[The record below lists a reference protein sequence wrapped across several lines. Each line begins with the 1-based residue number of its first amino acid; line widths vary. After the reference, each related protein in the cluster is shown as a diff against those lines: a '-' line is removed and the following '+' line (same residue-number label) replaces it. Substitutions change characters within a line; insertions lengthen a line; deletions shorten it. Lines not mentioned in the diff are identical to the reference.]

1 MERCNLGF
9 SGSFFCELECKVLDY
24 ASFDRDRAI
33 LFFMMSKC
41 HFTDITYYFQRTSV
55 IYLLFVVSLKVHM
68 LLIFFISPSQSITI
82 YYFSLLVVGHP
93 QNQDSSGNIESCIL
107 IMFQICVKYIP
118 QMTKVPLI
126 RRGKRLDLS
135 STSCWN

>member
-41 HFTDITYYFQRTSV
+41 HFTDINYYFQRTSV

-68 LLIFFISPSQSITI
+68 LLIFFISPCQSITI

-93 QNQDSSGNIESCIL
+93 QNQDSSGNIELHLNYVSN
-107 IMFQICVKYIP
+107 IP

-126 RRGKRLDLS
+126 RRGKRLHLP
-135 STSCWN
+135 STSC

>member
-41 HFTDITYYFQRTSV
+41 HFTDINYYFQRTSV

-68 LLIFFISPSQSITI
+68 LLIFFISPCQSIAI

-93 QNQDSSGNIESCIL
+93 QNQDSSGNIELHLNYVSN
-107 IMFQICVKYIP
+107 IP

>member
-41 HFTDITYYFQRTSV
+41 HFTDINYYFQRTSV

-135 STSCWN
+135 STSC

>member
-41 HFTDITYYFQRTSV
+41 HFTDINYYFQRTSV

-68 LLIFFISPSQSITI
+68 LLIFFISPCQSIAI

-93 QNQDSSGNIESCIL
+93 QNQDSSGNIELHLNYVSN
-107 IMFQICVKYIP
+107 IP

-126 RRGKRLDLS
+126 RRRKRLHLP

>member
-41 HFTDITYYFQRTSV
+41 HFTDINYYFQRTSV

-68 LLIFFISPSQSITI
+68 LLIFFISPCQSIAI

-93 QNQDSSGNIESCIL
+93 QNQDSSGNIELHLNYVSN
-107 IMFQICVKYIP
+107 IP

-126 RRGKRLDLS
+126 RRGKRLHLP

>member
-41 HFTDITYYFQRTSV
+41 HFTDINYYFQRTSV

-68 LLIFFISPSQSITI
+68 LLIFFISPCQSIAI

-93 QNQDSSGNIESCIL
+93 QNQDSSGNIELHLNYVSN
-107 IMFQICVKYIP
+107 IP

-126 RRGKRLDLS
+126 RRGKRLHLP
-135 STSCWN
+135 STSC